1 MTITRRE
8 LLKSGI
14 GVVVAGKVSAGHND
28 RSVVDDHRNLEV
40 DPNPLYD
47 LSPWLY
53 MQFMEPLGT
62 ADGSVAAAWDHLGN
76 AWKEDVV
83 KTARTLAPPLL
94 RWGGCFSSYYRWKEG
109 VGPRD
114 QRQPMFNLLWGGV
127 ETNQVGTVEFVDFCG
142 QVGADPLM
150 CVNFES
156 DGRKRWMKDPL
167 GSVRSAGP
175 EEAAEWVAYCN
186 DPDNKLRL
194 SHGLKEPCRI
204 PIWQIGNE
212 TSYDIRGFDCETAA
226 RKTVEFAKA
235 MRKADASIK
244 LIGWGDYGL
253 AKSILDTA
261 SIKLVGLGHG
271 GWAKRMLDVAGEHL
285 DFLAFHHMYN
295 PGAAKDSPLKGTAYR
310 EDPALTWDALM
321 DAWKPHD
328 VRIKEIRQE
337 TDGSGIPLALTECH
351 FALKGPDRC
360 HVLSTWA
367 AGVAMA
373 RLLNVHTRHGDVLKI
388 ATAADFC
395 GNVWQ
400 VNALMIPDRHPPY
413 LMPVARV
420 MQLYRAHV
428 GRQAVKLLQ
437 APSGLDVTCSRT
449 GNTIFLHV
457 VNTHRTR
464 PIDARLA
471 VQGMAVNSGR
481 IFEISAD
488 PTFEVWSETRDVI
501 APKEHGLTQSG
512 EWRFPPASV
521 SAVELRVSPV
531 QRL

>member
-1 MTITRRE
+1 M
-8 LLKSGI
+8 
-14 GVVVAGKVSAGHND
+14 GKVFEGQDD
-28 RSVVDDHRNLEV
+28 RSVVDVYLNLEV
-40 DPNPLYD
+40 DPNPLYA

-62 ADGSVAAAWDHLGN
+62 TDSSVAAAWDHLEN
-76 AWKEDVV
+76 RWKGDVV
-83 KTARTLAPPLL
+83 ETTRTLAPPLL

-114 QRQPMFNLLWGGV
+114 QRQPMLNLLWGGV

-150 CVNFES
+150 NVNFES
-156 DGRKRWMKDPL
+156 DGREHWMMDPR

-175 EEAAEWVAYCN
+175 DEAAEWVAYCN
-186 DPDNKLRL
+186 DPDNRLRL

-212 TSYDIRGFDCETAA
+212 TSYDKRGFDCETAA
-226 RKTVEFAKA
+226 RKTVEFAEA
-235 MRKADASIK
+235 MRKADASIM
-244 LIGWGDYGL
+244 LIGWGD
-253 AKSILDTA
+253 
-261 SIKLVGLGHG
+261 G
-271 GWAKRMLDVAGEHL
+271 GWAKRMIEVAGGHL

-295 PGAAKDSPLKGTAYR
+295 PGAEEDSPLRGTVYR
-310 EDPALTWDALM
+310 EDPARTWDALM
-321 DAWKPHD
+321 NAWKPHD
-328 VRIKEIRQE
+328 AKIKEIRQE
-337 TDGSGIPLALTECH
+337 TDGSGIPLAMTECH
-351 FALKGPDRC
+351 FSLKGPNRC
-360 HVLSTWA
+360 HLLSTWA
-367 AGVAMA
+367 SGVAMA

-400 VNALMIPDRHPPY
+400 VNALMIPDRQPPY

-428 GRQAVKLLQ
+428 GEHAVKLLQ

-449 GNTIFLHV
+449 GNTLFLHV

-464 PIDARLA
+464 PIDARFA
-471 VQGMAVNSGR
+471 VKGMAVTSGR

-488 PTFEVWSETRDVI
+488 PTFELWSETRDVI
-501 APKEHGLTQSG
+501 APKEHDLPQSG
-512 EWRFPPASV
+512 GWQFPPASV
-521 SAVELRVSPV
+521 SAVELRVSAV
-531 QRL
+531 